1 GYNADGSVPPSP
13 PTPSTPED
21 GDGDMAEFRKETLK
35 LLRSYLCE
43 VAGCESTETA
53 FRFGLDQW
61 SGGEKP
67 LDTLRRVGDSII
79 DKHRI
84 AFNGMQQKLNIH
96 KEDDLHIIPEIGNQI
111 FKDGATNW
119 GRIVSLIAFGAV
131 VAKKLKKMNLEDS
144 IEQLA
149 VSITDFLV
157 QNKGDWILKNQGWK
171 GFVDFFHVEDA
182 EGTIKNVLMTFAG
195 VAGLGASLV
204 YLMR

>member
-1 GYNADGSVPPSP
+1 MELPGDGCPQ
-13 PTPSTPED
+13 
-21 GDGDMAEFRKETLK
+21 DGDMAEFRKETLK